1 MLDLRNSALA
11 GFVGMAIGMLGTI
24 HGLAPVHAA
33 GAAPVVVSAP
43 APQATA
49 LGTAASLVY
58 ARAR

>member
-11 GFVGMAIGMLGTI
+11 GFVGMAIGLLGTI

-33 GAAPVVVSAP
+33 SAAPVVVSAP

>member
-1 MLDLRNSALA
+1 
-11 GFVGMAIGMLGTI
+11 MAIGLLGTI

-33 GAAPVVVSAP
+33 SAAPVVVSAP

>member
-1 MLDLRNSALA
+1 
-11 GFVGMAIGMLGTI
+11 MAIGMVGTI

-58 ARAR
+58 ARVR